1 MLKTDARF
9 RPLLGSLLF
18 LTLLSACD
26 SDDDPEIFLPG
37 VAEAELTEVAD
48 AAFGKDA
55 IRNMT
60 ILVDSPNQGFRWQ
73 AARGIANTPNGT
85 PMTVDSA
92 FRVGGVAKM
101 FTSVVILRLVDQ
113 GFFTLDTR
121 LEDILDDADM
131 PADFS
136 LEELHQINGVRRGDD
151 VTIRQLLGHTSGLRD
166 YFFDTP
172 TDSPASLSLVQRI
185 VTDVLGQIPS
195 GISRQQW
202 SAETLLEYFFE
213 SGMSAN
219 ARFAPGAEFHYANTN
234 YLLLGIVIEKI
245 SQRSLAESYE
255 EVIYGQAQMALAYLE
270 WYEEGQVDPVN
281 HFWEILNGDQTV
293 NLDVIETEI
302 NTSSE
307 WGGGGVVTNA
317 AELNSFIREL
327 FDGAFFQQ
335 ASTLEST
342 RSSDPTSAPGLR
354 YGLGLEHHVYQLSGK
369 TIDVFGHSG
378 LWGAGVYY
386 IPTTGT
392 SIVYTMNQVE
402 LDENWLLE
410 VLTALNE
417 AQLFSGV

>member
-1 MLKTDARF
+1 MLKPVASF
-9 RPLLGSLLF
+9 RPLIGSLLF

-26 SDDDPEIFLPG
+26 SDDPEIFLRG
-37 VAEAELTEVAD
+37 TAETELGKVAD
-48 AAFGKDA
+48 AASDKDA

-73 AARGIANTPNGT
+73 VARGIANTPNGT

-92 FRVGGVAKM
+92 FRVGGVTKM

-121 LEDILDDADM
+121 LDDILSDVDI

-136 LEELHQINGVRRGDD
+136 LEQLHQINGVRRGDD

-185 VTDVLGQIPS
+185 VTDVLGNIPS

-202 SAETLLEYFFE
+202 SSETLLEYFFE

-219 ARFAPGAEFHYANTN
+219 AHFAPGAEFHYANTN
-234 YLLLGIVIEKI
+234 YLLLGIVVEKI
-245 SQRSLAESYE
+245 SQRGLAESYQ

-270 WYEEGQVDPVN
+270 WYEDGQVNPVN
-281 HFWEILNGDQTV
+281 HFWEILDGDQTV
-293 NLDVIETEI
+293 NLDVIEAEI

-307 WGGGGVVTNA
+307 WGSGGVVTNA
-317 AELNSFIREL
+317 AELNSFVREL

-335 ASTLEST
+335 ASTLEAM
-342 RSSDPTSAPGLR
+342 RSSGPTSEPGLR
-354 YGLGLEHHVYQLSGK
+354 YGLGLEHHEYRLSGK

-378 LWGAGVYY
+378 LWGTGVYY
-386 IPTTGT
+386 IPATGT

-410 VLTALNE
+410 VLKALDE

>member
-1 MLKTDARF
+1 MLKPVASF
-9 RPLLGSLLF
+9 RPLIGSLLF

-26 SDDDPEIFLPG
+26 SDDPEIFLRG
-37 VAEAELTEVAD
+37 TAETELGKVAD
-48 AAFGKDA
+48 AASDKDA

-73 AARGIANTPNGT
+73 VARGIANTPNGT
-85 PMTVDSA
+85 PMTIDSA

-121 LEDILDDADM
+121 LDDILSDVDM

-136 LEELHQINGVRRGDD
+136 LEQLHQINGVRRGDD

-185 VTDVLGQIPS
+185 VTDVLGDIPS

-234 YLLLGIVIEKI
+234 YLLLGIVVEKI
-245 SQRSLAESYE
+245 SQRSLAESYQ

-270 WYEEGQVDPVN
+270 WYEDGQVNPVN

-293 NLDVIETEI
+293 NLDVIEAEV

-307 WGGGGVVTNA
+307 WGSGGVVTNA
-317 AELNSFIREL
+317 AELNSFVREL

-335 ASTLEST
+335 ASTLEAM
-342 RSSDPTSAPGLR
+342 RSSDPTSEPSLR
-354 YGLGLEHHVYQLSGK
+354 YGLGLEHHEYRLSGK

-378 LWGAGVYY
+378 LWGTGVYY
-386 IPTTGT
+386 IPATGT

-410 VLTALNE
+410 VLKALDE

>member
-1 MLKTDARF
+1 MLKPVARF
-9 RPLLGSLLF
+9 RPLIGSLLL

-26 SDDDPEIFLPG
+26 SDDPEIFLPG
-37 VAEAELTEVAD
+37 IAETELGKVAD
-48 AAFGKDA
+48 AASDKDA

-73 AARGIANTPNGT
+73 TARGIANTPNGT
-85 PMTVDSA
+85 PMTIDSA

-113 GFFTLDTR
+113 GFFTLDTP
-121 LEDILDDADM
+121 LDDILNDADM

-136 LEELHQINGVRRGDD
+136 LEQLHQIDGLRRGDD
-151 VTIRQLLGHTSGLRD
+151 VT
-166 YFFDTP
+166 
-172 TDSPASLSLVQRI
+172 SLSLVQRI
-185 VTDVLGQIPS
+185 ITDVLGDIPS
-195 GISRQQW
+195 GISQQQW

-234 YLLLGIVIEKI
+234 YLLLGLVIQKI
-245 SQRSLAESYE
+245 SQRSLAESYQ

-270 WYEEGQVDPVN
+270 WYEDGQVDPVN

-293 NLDVIETEI
+293 NLDVIDAEI

-317 AELNSFIREL
+317 VELNSFIREL

-335 ASTLEST
+335 ASTLEAM
-342 RSSDPTSAPGLR
+342 RSSDPTSKPGLL
-354 YGLGLEHHVYQLSGK
+354 YGLGLEHHVYRLSGK

-378 LWGAGVYY
+378 LWGTGVYY
-386 IPTTGT
+386 IPATGT

-410 VLTALNE
+410 VLRALDE